1 MTQEEEKNYLTNLLI
16 DATAWQVSEGE
27 TRSAIELE
35 VIDRIR
41 KLNNMPSIDVV
52 GTPSDQVET
61 CEVEVNPVLTEDD
74 YRDLEAAKLNEHLE
88 CTIEKKKKQAVE
100 AKTRWKVDR
109 VRVQENGRPVWHLKT
124 DCHKEIIPGFEK
136 KWRWVWNGNKENDD
150 AKQEQIEQMWN
161 QHDSEGN

>member
-1 MTQEEEKNYLTNLLI
+1 MTPEEEKNYLTNLLI

-61 CEVEVNPVLTEDD
+61 CEVEINPVNEK
-74 YRDLEAAKLNEHLE
+74 REKQKLF
-88 CTIEKKKKQAVE
+88 KQ
-100 AKTRWKVDR
+100 RWKADK
-109 VRVQENGRPVWHLKT
+109 VRCTENGRVVWHLKT
-124 DCHKEIIPGFEK
+124 DCHKEVIPGFTT
-136 KWRWVWNGNKENDD
+136 KWRWVWNGNQENEN
-150 AKQEQIEQMWN
+150 AKKDQVEQMWAE
-161 QHDSEGN
+161 HERS

>member
-1 MTQEEEKNYLTNLLI
+1 MTPEEEKNYLTNLLI

-52 GTPSDQVET
+52 GTPSDQVEET

-74 YRDLEAAKLNEHLE
+74 YRDLEAARLNEHLA
-88 CTIEKKKKQAVE
+88 EKREKQ
-100 AKTRWKVDR
+100 KIFKQRWKADKVRCMEDGR
-109 VRVQENGRPVWHLKT
+109 VVWHPKT
-124 DCHKEIIPGFEK
+124 ECYKEVIPGFTT
-136 KWRWVWNGNKENDD
+136 KWRWVWHGKKENND
-150 AKQEQIEQMWN
+150 AKEEQIEEMWN
-161 QHDSEGN
+161 QHDSAGN